1 MTKYLCI
8 FLTLISSLLL
18 AETEKTLSIIKPDAV
33 QAQNIG
39 KILSK
44 FEENGLKIVAMR
56 MLKLTPERISQFYA
70 EHKDRPFYPALVE
83 FMSSGPIVAIVLK
96 GEDAIAKNRQLMGA
110 TDPTKATQGTL
121 RALFAQSTTKNAV
134 HGSDSPQSAEREIS
148 FFFTP
153 AEIY

>member
-1 MTKYLCI
+1 MKKTLCI
-8 FLTLISSLLL
+8 FLTLMSSLLL
-18 AETEKTLSIIKPDAV
+18 AETQKTLSIIKPDAV

-39 KILSK
+39 KILTK
-44 FEENGLKIVAMR
+44 FEENGLQIVAMR
-56 MLKLTPERISQFYA
+56 MIKLTPERSGEFYA
-70 EHKDRPFYPALVE
+70 EHKGRPFYPDLVE

-110 TDPTKATQGTL
+110 TDPAKAAQGTL
-121 RALFAQSTTKNAV
+121 RALFALSTTKNAV

>member
-1 MTKYLCI
+1 MKKTLCI
-8 FLTLISSLLL
+8 FLTLMSSLLL
-18 AETEKTLSIIKPDAV
+18 AETQKTLSIIKPDAV

-39 KILSK
+39 KILTK
-44 FEENGLKIVAMR
+44 FEENGLQIVAMR
-56 MLKLTPERISQFYA
+56 MIKLTPERSGEFYA
-70 EHKDRPFYPALVE
+70 EHKGRPFYPDLVE

-110 TDPTKATQGTL
+110 TDPAKATQGTL
-121 RALFAQSTTKNAV
+121 RALFALSTTKNAV

>member
-1 MTKYLCI
+1 MKKYLCI
-8 FLTLISSLLL
+8 FLTLMSSLLL
-18 AETEKTLSIIKPDAV
+18 AETQKTLSIIKPDAV
-33 QAQNIG
+33 QAHNIG
-39 KILSK
+39 KILTK
-44 FEENGLKIVAMR
+44 FEENGLQIVAMR
-56 MLKLTPERISQFYA
+56 MVKLTSERSSEFYA
-70 EHKDRPFYPALVE
+70 EHKGRPFYADLVE

-110 TDPTKATQGTL
+110 TDPAKAAQGTL
-121 RALFAQSTTKNAV
+121 RALFAHSTTKNAV